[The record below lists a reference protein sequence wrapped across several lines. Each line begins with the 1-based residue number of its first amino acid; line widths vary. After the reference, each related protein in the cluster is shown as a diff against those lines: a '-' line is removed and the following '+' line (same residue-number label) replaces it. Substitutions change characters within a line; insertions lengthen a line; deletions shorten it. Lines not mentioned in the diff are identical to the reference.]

1 MFGRKVFLIGALALG
16 LTASAPAAFAKD
28 GGACKADVEKF
39 CKNVEKGGGR
49 IKQCLQDH
57 KADLSV
63 ECKTKME
70 RHEQRK
76 AACKADVEKFC
87 KDIPRGKGQVRACM
101 KSHES
106 ELSPACKALI

>member
-1 MFGRKVFLIGALALG
+1 MLGKKWFLIGLLSLG
-16 LTASAPAAFAKD
+16 LGASTPWAMAKD

-57 KADLSV
+57 KGEVST
-63 ECKTKME
+63 ECRTKME
-70 RHEQRK
+70 KHEQRK
-76 AACKADVEKFC
+76 VACKADAEKFC
-87 KDIPRGKGQVRACM
+87 KDIPRGKGQMKACM
-101 KSHES
+101 KSHEN